1 MSRNRT
7 YRKPLG
13 VVMSHHIRNRRIR
26 KAGVAALIAAAS
38 AVALTACGSNDS
50 SSDAKGSSSSHASS
64 SAKSSQSDASVHSQ
78 VGNQADKQAATLG
91 GGTDKARAA
100 TECQPGTLR
109 AKLDTAGISQAGMN
123 HRGTFLR
130 VTNTG
135 DETCVI
141 SGYAGVALEG
151 AGHTAIETTARH
163 GSTYFATDPGS
174 HPITLAPG
182 KSAWADL
189 VWTTTGASTAHAKY
203 LQISPTGSNSHS
215 TVPFA
220 QDLDNGTLSL
230 TAWSSKPPING

>member
-1 MSRNRT
+1 
-7 YRKPLG
+7 
-13 VVMSHHIRNRRIR
+13 MSHHILNRRIR
-26 KAGVAALIAAAS
+26 KAGAAALIAAAS
-38 AVALTACGSNDS
+38 AVALTACGSNGS
-50 SSDAKGSSSSHASS
+50 SSDAKGSSSS
-64 SAKSSQSDASVHSQ
+64 KSSQSDASIHSQ
-78 VGNQADKQAATLG
+78 AGNKTGNQATTLG
-91 GGTDKARAA
+91 SGANKAQA
-100 TECQPGTLR
+100 TSECQPGTLR
-109 AKLDTAGISQAGMN
+109 GTLNDAGTSQAEMN
-123 HRGTFLR
+123 HRGTFLK

-151 AGHTAIETTARH
+151 AGHTAIKTTARH
-163 GSTYFATDPGS
+163 GSTYFATDPGT

-189 VWTTTGASTAHAKY
+189 VWTTTGAGTAHAKY

-215 TVPFA
+215 TVAFN

>member
-1 MSRNRT
+1 
-7 YRKPLG
+7 
-13 VVMSHHIRNRRIR
+13 MSHHIRNRRIR

-50 SSDAKGSSSSHASS
+50 SSDAKGSSSHASS
-64 SAKSSQSDASVHSQ
+64 SAKSSPSDASVHSQ
-78 VGNQADKQAATLG
+78 AGNQADKQAATLG

>member
-50 SSDAKGSSSSHASS
+50 SSDAKGSSSHASS
-64 SAKSSQSDASVHSQ
+64 SAKSSPSDASVHSQ
-78 VGNQADKQAATLG
+78 AGNQADKQAATLG

>member
-1 MSRNRT
+1 
-7 YRKPLG
+7 
-13 VVMSHHIRNRRIR
+13 MSHHSLNRRIR
-26 KAGVAALIAAAS
+26 KAGAAALIAAAS

-64 SAKSSQSDASVHSQ
+64 AAKSSQSDTSIHSQ
-78 VGNQADKQAATLG
+78 AGNQTGTGSKATAVGSGANKAQATS
-91 GGTDKARAA
+91 
-100 TECQPGTLR
+100 ECQPGTLR
-109 AKLDTAGISQAGMN
+109 ATLDSAGTSQAGMN

-151 AGHTAIETTARH
+151 AGHTAIKTTARH
-163 GSTYFATDPGS
+163 GSTYFATDPGT

-189 VWTTTGASTAHAKY
+189 VWTTTGADTAHAKY

-215 TVPFA
+215 TVPFN
-220 QDLDNGTLSL
+220 QDLDNSTLSL
-230 TAWSSKPPING
+230 TAWSAKPPIND

>member
-1 MSRNRT
+1 MVREQEPSVPNA
-7 YRKPLG
+7 LG
-13 VVMSHHIRNRRIR
+13 VVAMSHRILNRRIR
-26 KAGVAALIAAAS
+26 NAGVAAVIAAAS

-50 SSDAKGSSSSHASS
+50 SSDAKGNSSSTVS
-64 SAKSSQSDASVHSQ
+64 SATKASGSDASIHSQ
-78 VGNQADKQAATLG
+78 AGKQATTLSGSEADTLRAT
-91 GGTDKARAA
+91 A
-100 TECQPGTLR
+100 ECQPGTLK
-109 AKLDTAGISQAGMN
+109 ATLDSAGTSQAEMN

-151 AGHTAIETTARH
+151 AGHTAIKTTARH
-163 GSTYFATDPGS
+163 GNTYFATDPGA
-174 HPITLAPG
+174 HPITLGPG

-189 VWTTTGASTAHAKY
+189 VWTTTGVETAHAKY

-220 QDLDNGTLSL
+220 EDLDNGTLSL
-230 TAWSSKPPING
+230 TAWSSKPPINA

>member
-7 YRKPLG
+7 NRKPLG
-13 VVMSHHIRNRRIR
+13 VVMSHHILNRRVR

-64 SAKSSQSDASVHSQ
+64 SAKSSQSDASIH
-78 VGNQADKQAATLG
+78 NQAGQTGKQATALG
-91 GGTDKARAA
+91 SGSDKAQA
-100 TECQPGTLR
+100 TAECQPGTLR
-109 AKLDTAGISQAGMN
+109 ATLDSAGTSQSGMN

-130 VTNTG
+130 VKNTG

-141 SGYAGVALEG
+141 SGYAGLALEG
-151 AGHTAIETTARH
+151 AGHTAIKTTARH

-174 HPITLAPG
+174 HPITLGPG

-215 TVPFA
+215 TVAFGE
-220 QDLDNGTLSL
+220 DLDNGTLSL
-230 TAWSSKPPING
+230 TAWSSKPPINS

>member
-1 MSRNRT
+1 M
-7 YRKPLG
+7 G
-13 VVMSHHIRNRRIR
+13 VVMSHHILNRRIR
-26 KAGVAALIAAAS
+26 KAGAAALIAAAS

-64 SAKSSQSDASVHSQ
+64 SAKSSQSDASIHSQ
-78 VGNQADKQAATLG
+78 AGNKTGKQATALG
-91 GGTDKARAA
+91 SGANKAQAA
-100 TECQPGTLR
+100 SECQPGTLR
-109 AKLDTAGISQAGMN
+109 GTLDSAGTSQAEMN
-123 HRGTFLR
+123 HRGTFLK

-151 AGHTAIETTARH
+151 AGHTAIKTTARH
-163 GSTYFATDPGS
+163 GSTYFATDPGT

-189 VWTTTGASTAHAKY
+189 VWTTTGAGTAHAKY

-215 TVPFA
+215 TVAFNH
-220 QDLDNGTLSL
+220 DLDNGTLSL

>member
-50 SSDAKGSSSSHASS
+50 SSDAKGSSSHASS

-78 VGNQADKQAATLG
+78 AGNQADKQAATLG

>member
-1 MSRNRT
+1 
-7 YRKPLG
+7 
-13 VVMSHHIRNRRIR
+13 MSHHILNRRIR
-26 KAGVAALIAAAS
+26 KAGAAALIAAAS

-64 SAKSSQSDASVHSQ
+64 SAKSSQSDASIHSQ
-78 VGNQADKQAATLG
+78 AGSQTGKQTGKQATALGSGADKAQATS
-91 GGTDKARAA
+91 
-100 TECQPGTLR
+100 ECQPGTLR
-109 AKLDTAGISQAGMN
+109 ATLDSAGTSQAEMN
-123 HRGTFLR
+123 HRGTFLK

-151 AGHTAIETTARH
+151 AGHTAIKTNARH
-163 GSTYFATDPGS
+163 GSTYFATDPGA

-189 VWTTTGASTAHAKY
+189 VWTTTGAGTAHAKY

-215 TVPFA
+215 TVAFNH
-220 QDLDNGTLSL
+220 DLDNSTLSL
-230 TAWSSKPPING
+230 TAWSAKPPINA

>member
-1 MSRNRT
+1 
-7 YRKPLG
+7 
-13 VVMSHHIRNRRIR
+13 MSHHILNRRIR
-26 KAGVAALIAAAS
+26 KAGAAALIAAAS

-50 SSDAKGSSSSHASS
+50 SSDAKGSSSS
-64 SAKSSQSDASVHSQ
+64 KSSQSDASIHSQ
-78 VGNQADKQAATLG
+78 AGNKTDKQATTLG
-91 GGTDKARAA
+91 SGANKAQA
-100 TECQPGTLR
+100 TSECQPGTLR
-109 AKLDTAGISQAGMN
+109 GTLDDAGTSQAGMN
-123 HRGTFLR
+123 HRGTFLK

-151 AGHTAIETTARH
+151 AGHTAIKTTARH
-163 GSTYFATDPGS
+163 GSTYFATDPGT

-189 VWTTTGASTAHAKY
+189 VWTTTGAGTAHAKY

-215 TVPFA
+215 TVAFN

-230 TAWSSKPPING
+230 TAWSTKPPINS

>member
-1 MSRNRT
+1 MSSNRT
-7 YRKPLG
+7 YRKPMG
-13 VVMSHHIRNRRIR
+13 VVMSHHIRNRRVR

-64 SAKSSQSDASVHSQ
+64 SAKSSPSDASVHNQ
-78 VGNQADKQAATLG
+78 AGNQTGKQAATLG
-91 GGTDKARAA
+91 AGTGKARAT

-109 AKLDTAGISQAGMN
+109 AKLDSAGTSQAEMN

-151 AGHTAIETTARH
+151 AGHTAVKTTARH

-230 TAWSSKPPING
+230 TAWSAKPPINS

>member
-1 MSRNRT
+1 MSRNRP
-7 YRKPLG
+7 YRHPLG
-13 VVMSHHIRNRRIR
+13 VVMSHRIRNRRVQ

-38 AVALTACGSNDS
+38 AVALTACGSSDS
-50 SSDAKGSSSSHASS
+50 SSDAKGSTSAASS
-64 SAKSSQSDASVHSQ
+64 SVTSSTSDDTTIHSQ
-78 VGNQADKQAATLG
+78 AGKQSTTLSNSAAGTAQATA
-91 GGTDKARAA
+91 
-100 TECQPGTLR
+100 ECQPGTLK
-109 AKLDTAGISQAGMN
+109 AKLDSAGTSQAEMN

-135 DETCVI
+135 QETCVI

-151 AGHTAIETTARH
+151 AGHTAIKTTARH
-163 GSTYFATDPGS
+163 GDTYFATDPGV
-174 HPITLAPG
+174 HPITLGPG

-215 TVPFA
+215 TVAFD

-230 TAWSSKPPING
+230 TAWSSKPPINS

>member
-1 MSRNRT
+1 
-7 YRKPLG
+7 
-13 VVMSHHIRNRRIR
+13 MSHHILNRRIR
-26 KAGVAALIAAAS
+26 KAGAAALIAAAS

-50 SSDAKGSSSSHASS
+50 SSDAKGSSSS
-64 SAKSSQSDASVHSQ
+64 KSSQSDASIHSQ
-78 VGNQADKQAATLG
+78 AGNKAGKQATALGSGADKAQATS
-91 GGTDKARAA
+91 
-100 TECQPGTLR
+100 ECQPGTLR
-109 AKLDTAGISQAGMN
+109 GTLDSAGTSQAGMN
-123 HRGTFLR
+123 HRGTFLK

-151 AGHTAIETTARH
+151 AGHTAIKTTARH
-163 GSTYFATDPGS
+163 GSTYFATDPGT

-189 VWTTTGASTAHAKY
+189 VWTTTGAGTAHAKY

-215 TVPFA
+215 TVAFN

-230 TAWSSKPPING
+230 TAWSSKPPIND